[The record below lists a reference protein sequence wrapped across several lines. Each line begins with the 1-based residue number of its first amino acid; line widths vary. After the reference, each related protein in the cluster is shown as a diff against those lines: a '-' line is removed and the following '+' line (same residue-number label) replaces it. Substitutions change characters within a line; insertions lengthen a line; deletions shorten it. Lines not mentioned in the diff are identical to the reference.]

1 MCYEVGL
8 DWIVQY
14 LILLPL
20 CLQATGVREDQ
31 ILVTILPGLPTAAEF
46 FLLPDKRLT
55 EGKAEKSSAH
65 LDQVSQQ
72 PAPSAP
78 VSSSRHCMSGRIYFP
93 SLSSLKFHHA
103 KVWIKSLLFPA
114 FVSHGLI
121 PFFAAAACPVIAP
134 WNKSSSFLQ
143 QMSVLFR
150 WSLSR
155 SFGESNFRT
164 RLRNLYN
171 RLINKPDKY

>member
-121 PFFAAAACPVIAP
+121 PFC
-134 WNKSSSFLQ
+134 SSS
-143 QMSVLFR
+143 
-150 WSLSR
+150 SLS
-155 SFGESNFRT
+155 SNCSLKQKFLLPPADVSIVPLKPFQVFR
-164 RLRNLYN
+164 RV
-171 RLINKPDKY
+171 